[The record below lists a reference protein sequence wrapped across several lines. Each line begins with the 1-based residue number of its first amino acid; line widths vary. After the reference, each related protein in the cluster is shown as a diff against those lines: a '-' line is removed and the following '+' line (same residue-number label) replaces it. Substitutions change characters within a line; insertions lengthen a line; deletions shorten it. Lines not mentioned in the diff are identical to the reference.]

1 MELEPIA
8 WGYKLVEGPRTDAD
22 GNLYFTDA
30 MGGGVYLRTA
40 DGEVSTLV
48 EKRKMVGGLALHK
61 DGGFVM
67 TGPNVAHWKDGEVRV
82 LLERE
87 GVNSFND
94 LHTDAQGRVYVGAIR
109 SSLDDLKAEKIPYRV
124 SDAGGNIEVASG
136 RVYETPVGPFAT
148 DDGFVIAL
156 PYGTSSDWVKNV
168 LAAGSATLVTE
179 GRRYDVE
186 QPEIVPLGAVADV
199 LPSKER
205 RNLRL
210 FRVELA
216 LRARR
221 REVGSP

>member
-1 MELEPIA
+1 MVQWLLIA
-8 WGYKLVEGPRTDAD
+8 
-22 GNLYFTDA
+22 
-30 MGGGVYLRTA
+30 
-40 DGEVSTLV
+40 
-48 EKRKMVGGLALHK
+48 
-61 DGGFVM
+61 
-67 TGPNVAHWKDGEVRV
+67 
-82 LLERE
+82 
-87 GVNSFND
+87 
-94 LHTDAQGRVYVGAIR
+94 VGALVAGLILLLLVFVLGMRAKSPVVLRAVRRFNRRFMNPRQMKTAGTPGAYAGVIR
-109 SSLDDLKAEKIPYRV
+109 HVGRR
-124 SDAGGNIEVASG
+124 SG

-221 REVGSP
+221 RGVGSP